1 MVRTYRVLLAGAEPS
16 LLRALRDAGFEL
28 VLLGPDADRAAIA
41 AAAVQEDADAVGVPG
56 GEVTGVPDDVV
67 VFDTAR
73 DDAAAWLEAA
83 LDRRERPGA

>member
-41 AAAVQEDADAVGVPG
+41 AAAVQEDADAVGAPG
-56 GEVTGVPDDVV
+56 GGVTGVPEDVV

-83 LDRRERPGA
+83 LDRRERSGA